1 MGLYIPIFF
10 KEINMSVASQND
22 GKKWIQTIVTVACIL
37 LGYILISFFEKIGE
51 WFTLEARIP
60 YYFAITQFAS
70 VVISFGVFGYI
81 FKTPKTSIFLQEV
94 YNEVVKVVWPDKQQT
109 WRHTFVIMIAV
120 TIMGFVFGF
129 FDFGANFLLS
139 LVNK

>member
-1 MGLYIPIFF
+1 MA
-10 KEINMSVASQND
+10 VASNEE
-22 GKKWIQTIVTVACIL
+22 GKKWIQASLAVVCIL
-37 LGYILISFFEKIGE
+37 LGYVLISFFEKMAE
-51 WFTLEARIP
+51 WFSLETMVP
-60 YYFAITQFAS
+60 YYYALSQVVS
-70 VVISFGVFGYI
+70 VLVAAATFIYI
-81 FKTPKTSIFLQEV
+81 IRTPKTSEYLNDVYHEV
-94 YNEVVKVVWPDKQQT
+94 MKVVWPNSQQT